1 MEFRSIFKSTI
12 LLKSL
17 ITIILLFTVSFLLIQ
32 HIVYNKIKEDTLR
45 NIVLTTE
52 ITNIKISEIFHDTK
66 LVAEQME
73 ANQDLVDY
81 IREVKT
87 REDIAGHP
95 LYQRVIRTLKDIE
108 MKNPHIYLA
117 WVANESANFYL
128 DNFELI
134 SDESFEARNRPWYK
148 PATNSTEAA
157 FSPPHF
163 EYTTNILAISCIKA
177 IRENGRIIG
186 FFSVD
191 ISLDFL
197 QPILK
202 EHIIGKNGENILL
215 TDNGTVVYTSENP
228 KNKEMISIAN
238 LIPYIN
244 SIKEKGKEYEEIEI
258 NGKDYYLLY
267 HQMDINNWG
276 VIQLIDKTEVMQP
289 FQKTMATILG
299 IFLVSCLISIIIL
312 YVNYFSQRRIQQQL
326 KIEASTDYL
335 TGINNRKYFHE
346 RSQQAVKDAL
356 EQNRTLSCLMID
368 IDEFKEINDR
378 YGHDIGDKILK
389 TVAAELRKVIRKNDI
404 LCRLGGDEFTI
415 LLLDAHRE
423 TAQIIANRI
432 IENISRLVERTKKE
446 YFHFT
451 LSIGISCLQN
461 DDTVESLWKRADQAL
476 YRAKTA
482 GRNIVSF

>member
-66 LVAEQME
+66 LVAEQIE

-157 FSPPHF
+157 FSPTYF

-346 RSQQAVKDAL
+346 RSQQAVKD
-356 EQNRTLSCLMID
+356 
-368 IDEFKEINDR
+368 
-378 YGHDIGDKILK
+378 
-389 TVAAELRKVIRKNDI
+389 
-404 LCRLGGDEFTI
+404 
-415 LLLDAHRE
+415 
-423 TAQIIANRI
+423 
-432 IENISRLVERTKKE
+432 
-446 YFHFT
+446 YF
-451 LSIGISCLQN
+451 GR
-461 DDTVESLWKRADQAL
+461 SL
-476 YRAKTA
+476 Y
-482 GRNIVSF
+482 SFY